1 MFLGRIDGNVWA
13 TIKDEKLKGIRLYI
27 MQPIDENEDPQGAP
41 LIAVDTVGV
50 QEGDLV
56 YWVNSTEAGYIRSDF
71 VIPSE
76 TTIVGL
82 VERIDLDKAALN
94 PEVEA

>member
-13 TIKDEKLKGIRLYI
+13 TIKDEKLKGIRLFI

-50 QEGDLV
+50 QEDHHFLDAPLPLPGLLD
-56 YWVNSTEAGYIRSDF
+56 GGHRRIR
-71 VIPSE
+71 
-76 TTIVGL
+76 G
-82 VERIDLDKAALN
+82 R
-94 PEVEA
+94 

>member
-13 TIKDEKLKGIRLYI
+13 TIKDEKLSGIRLFI
-27 MQPIDENEDPQGAP
+27 VQPIDENEASQGAP

-56 YWVNSTEAGYIRSDF
+56 FWVNSTEAGFIRNDF
-71 VIPSE
+71 LIPSE
-76 TTIVGL
+76 ATIVGL
-82 VERIDLDKAALN
+82 VERLDLDEFAENSEAKA
-94 PEVEA
+94 

>member
-13 TIKDEKLKGIRLYI
+13 TIKDEKLSGIRLFI
-27 MQPIDENEDPQGAP
+27 MQPIDEHEAPQGAP

-56 YWVNSTEAGYIRSDF
+56 FWVNSTEAGFIRKDF

-76 TTIVGL
+76 ATIVGL
-82 VERIDLDKAALN
+82 VERLDLDESLQN
-94 PEVEA
+94 SETEA

>member
-13 TIKDEKLKGIRLYI
+13 TIKDEKLSGIRLFI
-27 MQPIDENEDPQGAP
+27 VQPIDEKEASQGAP

-56 YWVNSTEAGYIRSDF
+56 FWVNSTEAGFIRNDF
-71 VIPSE
+71 LIPSE
-76 TTIVGL
+76 ATIVGL
-82 VERIDLDKAALN
+82 VERLDLDEFAENSEAKA
-94 PEVEA
+94 